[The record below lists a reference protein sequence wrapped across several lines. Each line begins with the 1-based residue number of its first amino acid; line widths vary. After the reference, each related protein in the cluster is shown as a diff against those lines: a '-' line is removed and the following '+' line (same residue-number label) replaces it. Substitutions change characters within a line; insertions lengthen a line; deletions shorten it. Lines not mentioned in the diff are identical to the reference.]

1 MIGVGENN
9 HIVLNVQRDG
19 DLFLFDQMFE
29 ISQQLVDEGFEPHG
43 FGDSWARVGIGEQ
56 VIDNR
61 VEPADF
67 PVYEGTGDDDRL
79 FWWRYP
85 TGTKAIE
92 TVEDQQRIIRR
103 RFGSGNA

>member
-1 MIGVGENN
+1 MIGVGEDDN
-9 HIVLNVQRDG
+9 ILLDVQRDG

-67 PVYEGTGDDDRL
+67 LRHQLADLFPEARVVVFLRQHLDEGLDRGERRAQFVGD
-79 FWWRYP
+79 
-85 TGTKAIE
+85 
-92 TVEDQQRIIRR
+92 
-103 RFGSGNA
+103 GSQ